1 MFWIP
6 DTARITLYLVKIKR
20 SFALWSWTLCFFPRE
35 KSVSQRQGCSINTSS
50 GLMHLFSPIW
60 HVKFR
65 TCWPGPGSTLLNQV
79 VTGWRYYWPC
89 TSELDLAVHMFLA
102 GLWCWQRCEPSW
114 VQLSGS
120 LNHYWVPWKPTYSHK
135 TNKYM
140 QAQRRNRPSILHPG
154 HSQGVI
160 STWGRGQCQQRRKMQ
175 PQVGEWY
182 ST

>member
-1 MFWIP
+1 MPPTDTAWLSVTFKAKELGHSNAKRLTKTRFCLCFMFWIP

-50 GLMHLFSPIW
+50 GLMHLFSLIW

-89 TSELDLAVHMFLA
+89 TSELDSAVHMFLA

-120 LNHYWVPWKPTYSHK
+120 LNHYLSSMK
-135 TNKYM
+135 TNLFT
-140 QAQRRNRPSILHPG
+140 QDQ
-154 HSQGVI
+154 
-160 STWGRGQCQQRRKMQ
+160 
-175 PQVGEWY
+175 
-182 ST
+182 